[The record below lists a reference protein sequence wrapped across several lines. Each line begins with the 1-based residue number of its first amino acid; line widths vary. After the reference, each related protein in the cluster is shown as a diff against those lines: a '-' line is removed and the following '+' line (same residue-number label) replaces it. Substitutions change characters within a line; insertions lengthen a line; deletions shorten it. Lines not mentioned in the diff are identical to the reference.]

1 MSIESFKESIVT
13 TLKNNIINYKSA
25 TLGQFRSKVDVM
37 NQWDV
42 AVGIEIAISIIE
54 SAYAALQAP
63 SASASPSNV
72 EISEPK
78 K

>member
-1 MSIESFKESIVT
+1 MSIESFKESIVNP
-13 TLKNNIINYKSA
+13 LKNTITNYKSA

-42 AVGIEIAISIIE
+42 AVGIEIALNHIE
-54 SAYAALQAP
+54 STYAALQAP
-63 SASASPSNV
+63 ADSSAPSNV
-72 EISEPK
+72 EIIEPK